1 MHCTIQ
7 FVFFYLSLFLPHPKV
22 HAAREI
28 QVQIQMR
35 EETPPS
41 TRIGSIAPSLPADLG
56 QKLHFLTDGSFFSVA
71 PVTGEVR
78 VARLIDRER
87 LCPEYKLCCG
97 VVTCELDARVFV
109 TNKATGEFAATV
121 NLKVDIQDQNDN
133 RPVFPTPTQV
143 VRISEASLP
152 GTQINLVPATD
163 ADTEPVNQIQRYTLI
178 EPTGTFILDLTALP
192 AVRLQLTRA
201 LDRETTAAYTATL
214 EACDPGACARQTVEI
229 EVLDENDNHPQ
240 FVSNRIS
247 KQLMENIDV
256 GQVVLQLNA
265 TDADSGER
273 GRVLYSFHGTVD
285 PDLQDTFELVQETGE
300 VRLKRPLAA
309 NIRSNYRFKVVAC
322 DAILPA
328 CSGDENST
336 AEIDL
341 NVKDMNNFAPS
352 IHAVA
357 AGVAV
362 SSGDSTSPVGPSGSE
377 TQDGLSIMENTPPS
391 QVAVLT
397 VRDDDLGENARVTC
411 ALNDTSSDSHTLG
424 GGPSNRQNFILTPSA
439 PGIYSLRT
447 AREFDFELEP
457 TVSTKVV
464 CHDYGQPQQL
474 TSARVIVVR
483 VLDMNEFQPEFS
495 RRVYIGRV
503 PENAPAGMEVL
514 TTTAT
519 DRDRGASLHYY
530 FAPPTAQVRGS
541 VSTGNSGDST
551 RSSSTSWVSRSG
563 NSAGADEPEMTVD
576 KMGVNKYFVMEAETG
591 IIRTSHVSAIQVSQ
605 SLALFLSVQ

>member
-1 MHCTIQ
+1 MHWIIAFMLCH
-7 FVFFYLSLFLPHPKV
+7 LALFTAQRGV

-28 QVQIQMR
+28 QVQMQMR

-41 TRIGSIAPSLPADLG
+41 TRIGSIAPSLPVDLG
-56 QKLHFLTDGSFFSVA
+56 QKLHFLTDGSFFSVS

-97 VVTCELDARVFV
+97 VIKCELDARVFV

-133 RPVFPTPTQV
+133 RPVFPTPTQT
-143 VRISEASLP
+143 VRVSEASPL
-152 GTQINLVPATD
+152 GTQINMIPATD
-163 ADTEPVNQIQRYTLI
+163 ADTEPMNQIQRYTLI

-192 AVRLQLTRA
+192 AVRLQLTRP

-229 EVLDENDNHPQ
+229 EILDENDNHPQ
-240 FVSNRIS
+240 FVTNRIS

-273 GRVLYSFHGTVD
+273 GRILFSFHGTVD

-300 VRLKRPLAA
+300 IRLKRPLAA

-322 DAILPA
+322 DAVLPA
-328 CSGDENST
+328 CSGGENST
-336 AEIDL
+336 AEVDF

-357 AGVAV
+357 AGVALNPT
-362 SSGDSTSPVGPSGSE
+362 DSTGTAGQPGSE
-377 TQDGLSIMENTPPS
+377 ARDGLSIMENTPPS

-411 ALNDTSSDSHTLG
+411 VLSDA
-424 GGPSNRQNFILTPSA
+424 GPELQSLSGVAKRKNFVLTPSA

-483 VLDMNEFQPEFS
+483 VLDVNEFQPEFS
-495 RRVYIGRV
+495 RRVYVGRV

-519 DRDRGASLHYY
+519 DRDRGASLHYF
-530 FAPPTAQVRGS
+530 FAPPVAQLGGTSSIGGGQGGSSSSPTTWSFGTRGS
-541 VSTGNSGDST
+541 SGT
-551 RSSSTSWVSRSG
+551 
-563 NSAGADEPEMTVD
+563 DESDPGVD
-576 KMGVNKYFVMEAETG
+576 KMGVNKYFVMESETG
-591 IIRTSHVSAIQVSQ
+591 IIRTSHVSII
-605 SLALFLSVQ
+605 